1 MLAHEGNVPE
11 ASMLPVTYAHVQFVY
26 KKFLKTVYM

>member
-11 ASMLPVTYAHVQFVY
+11 ASMLQVTYAHVQFVY
-26 KKFLKTVYM
+26 KQFLKAFYM